1 MDPFPAFQ
9 CVNHVPGPSAF
20 QRVTLKARNGSGDEA
35 IIITNYLTLNWKEDI
50 SHLVTHRAIFNS
62 MQQLEFVNYQPSLS
76 LSIEKGTPQN
86 VQSVSVQIRP
96 QRVSTVLN
104 LIESM
109 KKKFLF

>member
-1 MDPFPAFQ
+1 
-9 CVNHVPGPSAF
+9 
-20 QRVTLKARNGSGDEA
+20 
-35 IIITNYLTLNWKEDI
+35 
-50 SHLVTHRAIFNS
+50 

-86 VQSVSVQIRP
+86 VQSASVQMRP

-109 KKKFLF
+109 KKKISILKTRDFLVKNGRQSLHIIIIDVMRIHEKLI